1 MRTIDDFRASGV
13 NNILSAGDMAIPGNL
28 APALACVALFKR
40 LEHGRILNVT
50 SADFARA
57 YKHAPRDGISKGVC
71 DKSRDGGAFLGKPRN
86 ATNRMPPCSRL
97 LGAGGG
103 VREIRPTET
112 FRRDRV
118 RVFRRL
124 LRNRTMRSAPISA
137 LIASDSVPGFRS
149 RARIL

>member
-71 DKSRDGGAFLGKPRN
+71 DKSRDGGGGLFSESLGTLPIGCRRAPAYWGRVAAFAKFAQLKLSG
-86 ATNRMPPCSRL
+86 ATVFVFSDDCFVIEPC
-97 LGAGGG
+97 GA
-103 VREIRPTET
+103 RP
-112 FRRDRV
+112 
-118 RVFRRL
+118 
-124 LRNRTMRSAPISA
+124 SA
-137 LIASDSVPGFRS
+137 L
-149 RARIL
+149 